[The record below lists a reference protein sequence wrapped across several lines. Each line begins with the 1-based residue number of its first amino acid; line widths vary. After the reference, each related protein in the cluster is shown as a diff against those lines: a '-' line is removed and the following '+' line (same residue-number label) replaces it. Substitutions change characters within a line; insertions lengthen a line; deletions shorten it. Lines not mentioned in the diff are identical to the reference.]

1 MLIFLRG
8 ILARA
13 DYLEKIKL
21 AIVHDYLTQKGGAER
36 TVVAMC
42 EAFPDAPVF
51 TSIYSPR
58 KTLKDFK
65 GRKINVT
72 YLQNLYKVLQNH
84 RILLPLYAKAFESI
98 DLSGFDVI
106 LSSSSAFANGV
117 KKPEGAVHISFCY
130 NPARFIWMKDAY
142 LAEENFAFFK
152 AIYLRSALTRLKQW
166 DLNAVRN
173 IDYFIAISS
182 TVKDRI
188 KEFYGRD
195 SSVIYPPVDCSSFG
209 ISDKTEDYY
218 LIVSRLIGHKRV
230 DIAIRAFNALGLK
243 LKIVGTGPQYPVLKR
258 MASKNID
265 FIGGVGEKELG
276 QLYSRCT
283 ALIFPQEEDF
293 GIVPLEA
300 NASGR
305 PVIAF
310 AKGGALETM
319 KPCVSTGDGGTA
331 VFFHSQTPE
340 DLMAAVKRSADLRF
354 DPGRLRENALSFDK
368 SVFISSIKNKVQEL
382 YSKGTK

>member
-1 MLIFLRG
+1 
-8 ILARA
+8 
-13 DYLEKIKL
+13 LEKIKL

-42 EAFPDAPVF
+42 EAFPEAPVF
-51 TSIYSPR
+51 TSIYSP
-58 KTLKDFK
+58 KGTLKDFK

-72 YLQNLYKVLQNH
+72 YLQSLYKVFRNH
-84 RILLPLYAKAFESI
+84 RALLPFYPRAFKSI
-98 DLSGFDVI
+98 DLSGFDVV

-117 KKPEGAVHISFCY
+117 KKPEGATHISFCY

-142 LAEENFAFFK
+142 LAEENLAFLK
-152 AIYLRSALTRLKQW
+152 AMYLKLALTKLKQW
-166 DLNAVRN
+166 DLNAAKN

-195 SSVIYPPVDCSSFG
+195 SSVIYPPVDCNNFS
-209 ISDKTEDYY
+209 ISERIEDYY

-243 LKIVGTGPQYPVLKR
+243 LKIVGRGPQYPVLKR
-258 MASKNID
+258 MASKNIE

-319 KPCVSTGDGGTA
+319 KPCSNAGDGGTA
-331 VFFHSQTPE
+331 VFFHNQKPE
-340 DLMAAVKRSADLRF
+340 DLMAAVKKSADLKF
-354 DPGRLRENALSFDK
+354 DPKKLRENALSFDK
-368 SVFISSIKNKVQEL
+368 SVFISNIKNKVQEL
-382 YSKGTK
+382 YSKRTK